1 MLLQTGIIFHHLKRP
16 LSFNFSLLQRR
27 VRLLTGSDYPNCN
40 KISKIMSQRQTGE
53 TKTMSTAVDRK
64 TAGII
69 IIGDEILKGHTKDLN
84 ASFLLSKLWMNGVK
98 ASKVSFIADDVDGI
112 AEEVKKFSN
121 DYSFVITCGGIGP
134 THDDMTLE
142 ALSKAFDQPLILNE
156 ELADKIKLLTSSEN
170 LSPGFLKM
178 ASLPKSAKLITG
190 IDPITNKPVTY
201 PLINMKN
208 VFVFP
213 GVPEFM
219 QKSFTINQH
228 LFVSNNQFYLMKIY
242 ISVDESVI
250 SKELEEVDS
259 KFPDVNL
266 GSYPMLNDI
275 YKVKLTLESENQ
287 NSLNNAFDML
297 MKLLPSQMIISVKKC
312 EPNSR
317 ENHHELINTNEKK
330 RPRIM
335 SQTQCKYDHTL
346 LKNFSIFYYSKIL

>member
-1 MLLQTGIIFHHLKRP
+1 MSP
-16 LSFNFSLLQRR
+16 EAEEDRR
-27 VRLLTGSDYPNCN
+27 RMNTND
-40 KISKIMSQRQTGE
+40 K
-53 TKTMSTAVDRK
+53 K

-84 ASFLLSKLWMNGVK
+84 ASFLLSRLWTNGVNVR
-98 ASKVSFIADDVDGI
+98 KVSFIADNIDGI
-112 AEEVKKFSN
+112 AEEVKTFSN

-142 ALSKAFDQPLILNE
+142 ALSKAFDEPLILNE
-156 ELADKIKLLTSSEN
+156 ELAEKIKLFTSTDN
-170 LSPGFLKM
+170 LSPGYLKM
-178 ASLPKSAKLITG
+178 ATLPKSSKLITG
-190 IDPITNKPVTY
+190 HDPITNMPVKY
-201 PLINMKN
+201 PLMNIKN

-228 LFVSNNQFYLMKIY
+228 LFVSNNQFYLMKVYLSI
-242 ISVDESVI
+242 DEIVI
-250 SKELEEVDS
+250 SKELEEIDI
-259 KFPDVNL
+259 KFLDVNI

-297 MKLLPSQMIISVKKC
+297 MKMLPSQMIISVKKC

-317 ENHHELINTNEKK
+317 EDHHELINTNEKK
-330 RPRIM
+330 RSRII
-335 SQTQCKYDHTL
+335 SQTQCKDL
-346 LKNFSIFYYSKIL
+346 